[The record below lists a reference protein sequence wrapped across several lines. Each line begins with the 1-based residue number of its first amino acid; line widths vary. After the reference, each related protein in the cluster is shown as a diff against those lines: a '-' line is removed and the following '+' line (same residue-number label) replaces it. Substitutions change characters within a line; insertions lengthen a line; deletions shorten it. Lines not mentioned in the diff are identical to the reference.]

1 MTSGSAVFTTK
12 NAQNRQLPCGIFT
25 VSLVAKNR
33 KTACENKRKSAGR
46 ADSLAPCNIVE
57 HLVCSTEHN
66 LFKNLITFIKS
77 FKHTQISSAFSLK
90 ISHSS

>member
-1 MTSGSAVFTTK
+1 MTSGIAVFTTK
-12 NAQNRQLPCGIFT
+12 NALNRQLPRGIFT
-25 VSLVAKNR
+25 VRLVAKNR

-77 FKHTQISSAFSLK
+77 FKHTQMSTFFLK

>member
-33 KTACENKRKSAGR
+33 KTACGNKRKSPGR
-46 ADSLAPCNIVE
+46 ADSVAPCNIVE

-77 FKHTQISSAFSLK
+77 FKHTQMSTFF
-90 ISHSS
+90 

>member
-1 MTSGSAVFTTK
+1 MTSGSAVSTK
-12 NAQNRQLPCGIFT
+12 NAQNRQLPCGIFA
-25 VSLVAKNR
+25 VSLVAKNG

-66 LFKNLITFIKS
+66 LLKNLITFIKS
-77 FKHTQISSAFSLK
+77 FKHTQMSTFY
-90 ISHSS
+90 